1 MTCLNYIQTLLY
13 ILYMVNI
20 NNLSKQEK
28 QDLLSQLL
36 NDPDTLEISEAEFQD
51 RIMRVIKRLYDA
63 VEGYLKEID
72 KLHSDER
79 KNIWHIVEQTWK
91 ASGRAEVC
99 ARIKTI
105 LNEIIEEPLL
115 TEEGYEVLQTIKKK
129 KNQIVNN
136 ELSNY
141 FRGRRQD
148 YQKLF
153 RFEGKCADALENEWS
168 YAFLLGLNCKDKI
181 SEERLKKIRDNEK
194 NIEQELLYG
203 SYDKNR
209 IIKDVLYDTYNNDK
223 KYLEQIMSILPKE
236 DNPHYDEIM
245 NFLNTY
251 NKDEN

>member
-1 MTCLNYIQTLLY
+1 MI
-13 ILYMVNI
+13 NI

-36 NDPDTLEISEAEFQD
+36 NDSDTLEISEAEFQD
-51 RIMRVIKRLYDA
+51 RIIRVVKRLYDA
-63 VEGYLKEID
+63 VEEYLKEID

-79 KNIWHIVEQTWK
+79 KNIWHTVEQTWK

-105 LNEIIEEPLL
+105 LNEIVECPSL
-115 TEEGYEVLQTIKKK
+115 TEEGYEVLRVIKKR

-141 FRGRRQD
+141 FRGRRQA
-148 YQKLF
+148 YERLF

-168 YAFLLGLNCKDKI
+168 YAFLLGLNCKDRI

-194 NIEQELLYG
+194 NIEHDLLRG
-203 SYDKNR
+203 DYDRNR
-209 IIKDVLYDTYNNDK
+209 VISEILYNTYNHDRELIDK
-223 KYLEQIMSILPKE
+223 IKNIIPNE